1 MPVVDWDRNS
11 AAGSSLNPPFHVWGF
26 QPLLQYVIFP
36 FQFAYLYSYYPSGS
50 IREIAADLEA
60 KWKITHEQEAEKA
73 FALVE
78 EEGQRVAGPSFF
90 QKAET
95 PLTVM
100 AAKKRDD

>member
-1 MPVVDWDRNS
+1 MKTCFAKLTDF
-11 AAGSSLNPPFHVWGF
+11 LLLFLQPF
-26 QPLLQYVIFP
+26 LQYVIFP

-60 KWKITHEQEAEKA
+60 KWKVNHKIEAEEM
-73 FALVE
+73 FARVE
-78 EEGQRVAGPSFF
+78 KEGQQAAGPSFF

-100 AAKKRDD
+100 QAKKSDD